1 MILYFALTFIQ
12 RQFYSMYVNLVDKS
26 RPKIKSASRKHRVVR
41 FEKFYARSG
50 FIVLGPK
57 EPGPQHEP

>member
-1 MILYFALTFIQ
+1 
-12 RQFYSMYVNLVDKS
+12 MYVNLVDKS

-41 FEKFYARSG
+41 FEKFYASSG